1 MTLVLAVSLV
11 SLTIAPVLYALNIY
25 CVRNHIVDP
34 KMRPALA
41 TVVIGW
47 MGIAFMI
54 VALGVTVYL
63 KLR

>member
-1 MTLVLAVSLV
+1 
-11 SLTIAPVLYALNIY
+11 
-25 CVRNHIVDP
+25 
-34 KMRPALA
+34 MRPALA